1 MRNIDQM
8 ITDQVKIW
16 TQHEEE
22 AQLRGEVPGAWPII
36 TISREVGARGAA
48 LAALLGQRMGFK
60 VWDKELLQAIAEEG
74 GGDVRLLKSLDEH
87 RRKTID
93 DAMHGT
99 LMGSKHTNTHYF
111 RALIHAIHTIV
122 AHGKSIVVG
131 RGANYISKSPEI
143 LKVRVVCPLEA
154 RIRGY
159 AERNGLT
166 EKQARKEVVRRDA
179 DRADFIR
186 HHFRRDVGTPS
197 DYDLVLNACT
207 LSLEQMADVV
217 LAAYETKVGEKVP
230 WDNG

>member
-1 MRNIDQM
+1 MRDIDQM

-36 TISREVGARGAA
+36 TISREFGARGAA
-48 LAALLGQRMGFK
+48 LAALLGERMGFK
-60 VWDKELLQAIAEEG
+60 VWDKELLQAIAEESG
-74 GGDVRLLKSLDEH
+74 DDVRLLKSLDEH

-111 RALIHAIHTIV
+111 RALIHVIHTIV

-143 LKVRVVCPLEA
+143 LCVRVVCPLEA

-159 AERNGLT
+159 AEREGLT
-166 EKQARKEVVRRDA
+166 EKHARKEVVRRDA

-217 LAAYETKVGEKVP
+217 LAAYETKVGKKVP
-230 WDNG
+230 VLG